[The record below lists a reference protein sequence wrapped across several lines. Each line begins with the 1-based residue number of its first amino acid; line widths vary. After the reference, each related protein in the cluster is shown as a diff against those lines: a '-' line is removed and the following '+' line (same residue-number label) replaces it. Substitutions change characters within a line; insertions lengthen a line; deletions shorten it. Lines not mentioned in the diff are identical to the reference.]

1 MNNYYT
7 TEETAKIL
15 KIKIRTLRQWINDGK
30 IATFRMDAVDGRRLY
45 ISRDEILRVTG
56 GRADV

>member
-30 IATFRMDAVDGRRLY
+30 IATFRMDALDSRRLY
-45 ISRDEILRVTG
+45 ISREEILRVTG